1 MIVNQTTPP
10 TSAVP
15 PRPNGRRSFLIVA
28 GCFCAIFV
36 IAIIV
41 QLNYVRQLSQRI
53 IGDGVTVESYQFDL
67 ANFDGQRDLLIPS
80 GLPKNGQP
88 AMVDPPILTQEQL
101 AKLNENEF
109 RRAVVGNDMV
119 IGVVVEGEARAYPI
133 RFMNWHEIVNDT
145 LGGRAIAV
153 TFNPICR
160 SAVVFDR
167 TVPGDDEPIVFGYS
181 GLLYNHNLL
190 MFDRQGEKDSSE
202 GESLW
207 SQLKFEAVAGP
218 RKGEQLTVLPCR
230 LMRFSQWQQL
240 HPETTVIN
248 GLDRFKKR
256 YKRTPYQDIFR
267 TGKPQFPV
275 APAPP
280 EDGLLIPGDMI
291 AAFPDGEQWAILPQ
305 PFANTEKLPSE
316 GPVIYARWFAWYAM
330 HPQSYR
336 IIEVQMPEQRT
347 LPME

>member
-1 MIVNQTTPP
+1 MNEQTPTP
-10 TSAVP
+10 SAVP
-15 PRPNGRRSFLIVA
+15 PRPNGRRSFLILA
-28 GCFCAIFV
+28 GCFIVIFV
-36 IAIIV
+36 IAVIV
-41 QLNYVRQLSQRI
+41 QLRYVKQLSDRI
-53 IGDGVTVESYQFDL
+53 VGDGETVESYQYDL
-67 ANFDGQRDLLIPS
+67 TNFTGDRALLIAS

-88 AMVDPPILTQEQL
+88 AMVDPPVLSQAEL

-119 IGVVVEGEARAYPI
+119 VGVVIEGEARAYPI

-153 TFNPICR
+153 TFNPVCR

-167 TVPGDDEPIVFGYS
+167 TLAGEDEPAVFGYS

-190 MFDRQGEKDSSE
+190 MFDRQPPEDSSE

-207 SQLKFEAVAGP
+207 SQLKFEAIAGP
-218 RKGEQLTVLPCR
+218 RKGEKLTVLPCR
-230 LMRFSQWQQL
+230 LMRFGQWQQL

-267 TGKPQFPV
+267 TGEPQFPI
-275 APAPP
+275 APQPP
-280 EDGLLIPGDMI
+280 AEGELIPGDMI
-291 AAFPDGEQWAILPQ
+291 AAYPDGEGWAVLPQ
-305 PFANTEKLPSE
+305 PFANEQKLPTE
-316 GPVIYARWFAWYAM
+316 GPVVYARWFAWYAM
-330 HPQSYR
+330 HPQGNR
-336 IIEVQMPEQRT
+336 IIEVEMPEQRT